1 MPRKNVATSYT
12 GVNGK
17 FRPGNPGR
25 PKGARHRTTL
35 AIEAILD
42 GEAEALTRKA
52 IELAKAGDTTALRLC
67 LERLAPPRKD
77 RPLKLT
83 MPPLERPE
91 DAMTATAGRISLP
104 VRMPA
109 VPRRQAL
116 GAALTIG
123 EPTLNLALDPGDPQA
138 AEAHAQGKLPGR
150 LETAN
155 LNQRVRNPLDQL
167 GRGDQG
173 RQCHTHSF

>member
-25 PKGARHRTTL
+25 PKGARHKTTL

-42 GEAEALTRKA
+42 GEAEALTRTA

-77 RPLKLT
+77 RPVKLAL
-83 MPPLERPE
+83 PPLEGPE
-91 DAMTATAGRISLP
+91 DAMTATAALLQ
-104 VRMPA
+104 A
-109 VPRRQAL
+109 VAT
-116 GAALTIG
+116 GELTPS
-123 EPTLNLALDPGDPQA
+123 E
-138 AEAHAQGKLPGR
+138 AETVGKLLETHRRVTELVDVEARLTR
-150 LETAN
+150 LEQHKG
-155 LNQRVRNPLDQL
+155 LRP
-167 GRGDQG
+167 
-173 RQCHTHSF
+173 

>member
-42 GEAEALTRKA
+42 GEAEALTRTA

-77 RPLKLT
+77 RPVRLT
-83 MPPLERPE
+83 LPPLERPE
-91 DAMTATAGRISLP
+91 DAMAATAALLQ
-104 VRMPA
+104 A
-109 VPRRQAL
+109 VAN
-116 GAALTIG
+116 GELTPS
-123 EPTLNLALDPGDPQA
+123 E
-138 AEAHAQGKLPGR
+138 AETVGKLLETHRRVTELVDVEARLTR
-150 LETAN
+150 LEQQKG
-155 LNQRVRNPLDQL
+155 LRP
-167 GRGDQG
+167 
-173 RQCHTHSF
+173 